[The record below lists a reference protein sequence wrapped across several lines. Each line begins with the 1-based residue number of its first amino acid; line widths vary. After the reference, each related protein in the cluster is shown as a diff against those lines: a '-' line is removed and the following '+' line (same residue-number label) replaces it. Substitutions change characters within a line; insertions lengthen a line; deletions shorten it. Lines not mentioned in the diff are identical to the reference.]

1 MGSLAPMVDQIEQRT
16 GCVPD
21 TVLADAGHANH
32 ACISNLVERGVL
44 PLVSVPKRSKNPGAN
59 ANDEAAVDAWR
70 HIMQTPD
77 AKELYRARAGLCEL
91 PNAQFK
97 SRFGLERSLVRG
109 LCKVTSVVLLTAIAS
124 NLLTHAAA
132 LLS

>member
-1 MGSLAPMVDQIEQRT
+1 MRRFGHTPRQLGGARTALIGRVSGSAVGTNAGERKLNHR
-16 GCVPD
+16 
-21 TVLADAGHANH
+21 DA
-32 ACISNLVERGVL
+32 
-44 PLVSVPKRSKNPGAN
+44 PGAN

-77 AKELYRARAGLCEL
+77 AKEHYRARAGLCEL

-97 SRFGLERSLVRG
+97 SRFGLERFLVRG